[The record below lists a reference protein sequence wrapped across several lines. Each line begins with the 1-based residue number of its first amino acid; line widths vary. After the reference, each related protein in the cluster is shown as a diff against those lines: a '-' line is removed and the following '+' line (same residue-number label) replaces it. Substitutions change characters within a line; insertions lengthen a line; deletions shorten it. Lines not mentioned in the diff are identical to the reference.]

1 MNSNGGTG
9 KLVLVGLG
17 ALVLYSQLGPMGLIM
32 LGVVLMFVSK

>member
-1 MNSNGGTG
+1 MNSNGNTG